1 MQTDDFEHLTHRE
14 WREILRWR
22 AWDAKI
28 ALDQAVEAR
37 RKAVAKYRAGEG
49 VTLEE
54 WTDLRQALGTE
65 SKTRQKY
72 HNALEDYNSSSPN
85 MVPTRVPANPPRG
98 TVCDSHAC
106 AASTGSFGGLAA
118 TERPQTK
125 TALDQ
130 CRPNP
135 VNRRR

>member
-37 RKAVAKYRAGEG
+37 RKAVADYREGEDA
-49 VTLEE
+49 TLDD

-65 SKTRQKY
+65 STARQKY
-72 HNALEDYNSSSPN
+72 HDALVDYNCSS
-85 MVPTRVPANPPRG
+85 VGTVPAPGAWESPPRN
-98 TVCDSHAC
+98 
-106 AASTGSFGGLAA
+106 GL
-118 TERPQTK
+118 P
-125 TALDQ
+125 
-130 CRPNP
+130 PSP
-135 VNRRR
+135 VPP